1 MPIFDQGYQHW
12 KGDLSGHGWRW
23 LVVMRQGLRGQLKGW
38 APRLLLMAAWA
49 PAAVLVA
56 AICLWGLF
64 EQKNKWIVDL
74 VKPIVPA
81 SVSVD
86 PHVYRQAVWTIAYST
101 FFQTEIFFIMLL
113 VVLIGPNLI
122 SRDLR
127 FNAFPLYFSRP
138 LTRFDYFL
146 GKLGVIAT
154 LVAAVA
160 ILPALAA
167 YVLGVCFSLDLG
179 VIRDTW
185 RLPLASALYGLLIV
199 VSVGTLMLALSSLSR
214 RSLYVSIAWVGFW
227 IVSSTVSSVLV
238 GIQRG
243 TVAFAVAQEMAKD
256 TVQAEQPEGD
266 RPQQE
271 KQPGADA
278 AERQRPPRMDPKW
291 LLIQERIERE
301 MAKAAPT
308 NWRPVCSYTANLHR
322 LGEALLNTDAA
333 WVQIGNAIETPRS
346 TFMKTLFARK
356 DASKPA
362 ASTAPNRR
370 FADQY
375 VPQYPWTW
383 SAGVLAGLLG
393 ISLWIL
399 STRVKSLDRLR

>member
-1 MPIFDQGYQHW
+1 
-12 KGDLSGHGWRW
+12 
-23 LVVMRQGLRGQLKGW
+23 
-38 APRLLLMAAWA
+38 
-49 PAAVLVA
+49 
-56 AICLWGLF
+56 
-64 EQKNKWIVDL
+64 
-74 VKPIVPA
+74 
-81 SVSVD
+81 
-86 PHVYRQAVWTIAYST
+86 
-101 FFQTEIFFIMLL
+101 
-113 VVLIGPNLI
+113 
-122 SRDLR
+122 
-127 FNAFPLYFSRP
+127 
-138 LTRFDYFL
+138 
-146 GKLGVIAT
+146 
-154 LVAAVA
+154 
-160 ILPALAA
+160 
-167 YVLGVCFSLDLG
+167 
-179 VIRDTW
+179 
-185 RLPLASALYGLLIV
+185 
-199 VSVGTLMLALSSLSR
+199 
-214 RSLYVSIAWVGFW
+214 
-227 IVSSTVSSVLV
+227 
-238 GIQRG
+238 
-243 TVAFAVAQEMAKD
+243 
-256 TVQAEQPEGD
+256 
-266 RPQQE
+266 
-271 KQPGADA
+271 
-278 AERQRPPRMDPKW
+278 MDPKW